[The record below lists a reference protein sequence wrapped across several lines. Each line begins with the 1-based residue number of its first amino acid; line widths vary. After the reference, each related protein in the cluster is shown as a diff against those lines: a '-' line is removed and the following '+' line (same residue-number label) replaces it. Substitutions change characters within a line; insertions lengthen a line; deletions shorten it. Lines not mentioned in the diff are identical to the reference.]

1 MTSDE
6 LLIMWQAPDKGG
18 VDNYTLTL
26 VAAHGAEVPM
36 VHVVNGLT
44 FSFTG
49 AHPGE
54 TYNVSIVANKGT
66 ESSLVVV
73 DQKTT
78 SEYEGVFEKK
88 VKFCTLDLV
97 TCLHLK
103 KSKKKHFFTA
113 LLGSH
118 DNVEKRKERRFLSMR
133 ASLRK
138 K

>member
-6 LLIMWQAPDKGG
+6 LLIMWQVPDKGG

-36 VHVVNGLT
+36 VHVVSGLT

-66 ESSLVVV
+66 ESSLVVM

-78 SEYEGVFEKK
+78 SEYEKK

-97 TCLHLK
+97 TCLHFKRK
-103 KSKKKHFFTA
+103 KSTFSQHCWA
-113 LLGSH
+113 LTI
-118 DNVEKRKERRFLSMR
+118 M
-133 ASLRK
+133 
-138 K
+138 

>member
-36 VHVVNGLT
+36 VHVVSGLT

-54 TYNVSIVANKGT
+54 TYNVSIVTNKGT
-66 ESSLVVV
+66 ESSLVVM

-97 TCLHLK
+97 PCLHFKRK
-103 KSKKKHFFTA
+103 KSTFSQHCWA
-113 LLGSH
+113 LTI
-118 DNVEKRKERRFLSMR
+118 M
-133 ASLRK
+133 
-138 K
+138 